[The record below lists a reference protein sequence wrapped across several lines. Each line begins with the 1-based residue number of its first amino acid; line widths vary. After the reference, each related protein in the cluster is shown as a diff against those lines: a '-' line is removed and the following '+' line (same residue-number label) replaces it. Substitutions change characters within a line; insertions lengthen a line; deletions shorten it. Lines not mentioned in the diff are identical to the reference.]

1 MVKKGT
7 IRGFDPATYTA
18 TIQLAGSLSVW
29 LDNVPVSRAI
39 PPCQMVAGRSC
50 AVLLLDES
58 HPQDAVVAA
67 VFSTAESESSQPWE
81 HIGTVVL
88 ESSAASVDFD
98 QLSPDFTAFRL
109 LALVR
114 RSTFGGP
121 ISTGV
126 RFNDDASQSYD
137 LRDLIADASG
147 VRTTLLQGG
156 TYGVIGVFDDA
167 HYGVAFVYI
176 QASDPGVE
184 KEWLSFAGLGSSS
197 LRHITGRWNNTSSAV
212 TKITVTPVI
221 GELYA
226 GSTFILEGIRR

>member
-39 PPCQMVAGRSC
+39 SPSQMVAGRSC
-50 AVLLLDES
+50 AVLFLDES

-67 VFSTAESESSQPWE
+67 VFSAVEAESGRPWE
-81 HIGTVVL
+81 HIETVVL
-88 ESSAASVDFD
+88 DDSAASVDFD

-109 LALVR
+109 LALIR
-114 RSTFGGP
+114 RSIMGGP
-121 ISTGV
+121 LSTGL

-137 LRDLIADASG
+137 LRDIIADAGG
-147 VRTTLLQGG
+147 VRTTLLQGI
-156 TYGVIGVFDDA
+156 TYGVIGVFDDL
-167 HYGVAFVYI
+167 HYGVAFVYV
-176 QASDPGVE
+176 QACDPAME

-197 LRHITGRWNNTSSAV
+197 LQHITGRWNNTSSV
-212 TKITVTPVI
+212 ITKITITSVI
-221 GELYA
+221 GSLYA
-226 GSTFILEGIRR
+226 GSTFILEGVRR